1 MIRSAARARGL
12 AGVALAVLL
21 LSGCGVMS
29 EAVTTSSPSPSR
41 SATRET
47 EATTQS
53 ETETSVAP
61 EPTTTHRCAR
71 MSEVVSYTD
80 DWRWE
85 RRQPLVDL
93 GAREFARGEVILD
106 GDGHVV
112 TYTVAPGDVEAVI
125 AERLCAYPS
134 LASLNHVRDLF
145 PGQVLWLT
153 PDPDSPW
160 VPYFSPLDAE
170 AGFAQIPYQNA
181 MTAAG
186 LAVDAGDI
194 DGVRA
199 IWNNTLAGMFTD
211 PETIQVIQ
219 KVVDAGDP
227 DALRQLFS

>member
-1 MIRSAARARGL
+1 MSRSTRRTATLAAVAMAMVLL
-12 AGVALAVLL
+12 AGCTADTP
-21 LSGCGVMS
+21 GPPP
-29 EAVTTSSPSPSR
+29 PSPS
-41 SATRET
+41 ATVETETRVET
-47 EATTQS
+47 EAAVT
-53 ETETSVAP
+53 P
-61 EPTTTHRCAR
+61 EPTPTDRCVR

-93 GAREFARGEVILD
+93 GSREFARGDVTLD
-106 GDGHVV
+106 DDGHAVS
-112 TYTVAPGDVEAVI
+112 YTVAPGDVEAVI

-153 PDPDSPW
+153 PDPDTPW

-186 LAVDAGDI
+186 LAVDAGEI
-194 DGVRA
+194 ETVRR
-199 IWNNTLAGMFTD
+199 IWNETLSSMFTD
-211 PETIQVIQ
+211 PETIDAIQ

>member
-1 MIRSAARARGL
+1 MSRSVGRTATLAAVVVAMFLL
-12 AGVALAVLL
+12 AG
-21 LSGCGVMS
+21 C
-29 EAVTTSSPSPSR
+29 TTDTPSSPLPSPS
-41 SATRET
+41 ATV
-47 EATTQS
+47 
-53 ETETSVAP
+53 ETETPAEAEAAVTP
-61 EPTTTHRCAR
+61 EPTPTDLCVR

-93 GAREFARGEVILD
+93 GSREFARGEVTLD
-106 GDGHVV
+106 DDGHVV

-153 PDPDSPW
+153 PDPDTPW
-160 VPYFSPLDAE
+160 VPYFNPLDAE

-181 MTAAG
+181 ITAAG
-186 LAVDAGDI
+186 LAVDAGDVET
-194 DGVRA
+194 VRA
-199 IWNNTLAGMFTD
+199 IWNDTLADMFTD
-211 PETIQVIQ
+211 PATIEAVQ

-227 DALRQLFS
+227 EALRQLFS

>member
-1 MIRSAARARGL
+1 MSRSTARTAAL
-12 AGVALAVLL
+12 ASVGVVALLL
-21 LSGCGVMS
+21 VGCGA
-29 EAVTTSSPSPSR
+29 EGAGDTSSAPSPP
-41 SATRET
+41 ATRGPEPEPVT
-47 EATTQS
+47 AE
-53 ETETSVAP
+53 AP
-61 EPTTTHRCAR
+61 EPTTTDRCVR

-93 GAREFARGEVILD
+93 GAREFAQGEVTLD
-106 GDGHVV
+106 DDGHVV

-134 LASLNHVRDLF
+134 LALLNHVRDLS

-199 IWNNTLAGMFTD
+199 IWNDTLAGMFTD
-211 PETIQVIQ
+211 PATIEAIQ